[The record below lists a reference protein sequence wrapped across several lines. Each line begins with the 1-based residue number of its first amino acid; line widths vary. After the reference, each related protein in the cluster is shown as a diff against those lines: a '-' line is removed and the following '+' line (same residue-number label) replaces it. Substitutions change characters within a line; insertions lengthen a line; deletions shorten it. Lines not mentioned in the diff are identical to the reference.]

1 MAELIFYTNPQSR
14 GRIVRWMLE
23 EVGQPY
29 ETEVIPYDQMK
40 SERYLAIHPL
50 GKVPAIKHN
59 GHVLTECAAICAYL
73 ADVFP
78 EAKLGPNADEK
89 ADYYRWLFF
98 AAGPLEAA
106 ISNHAMGWQVPQE
119 RERMFGYGNFAKAI
133 AAVDEMLSLRDYVC
147 GDRFTAADV
156 YLGSQTMFPLQF
168 GMLEERGSF
177 IRYRDRLQ
185 QRAAYKRANEI
196 DEKLSEQ
203 MGLKPPQ
210 PPQPA
215 QPQPA

>member
-1 MAELIFYTNPQSR
+1 MADLIFYTNPQSR

-59 GHVLTECAAICAYL
+59 GHILTECAAICTFL

-78 EAKLGPNADEK
+78 EAMLGPRADEK
-89 ADYYRWLFF
+89 ADYYRWLFY

-106 ISNHAMGWQVPQE
+106 ISNQAMGWVPPPE
-119 RERMFGYGNFAKAI
+119 RERMFGYGNFKRAI

-156 YLGSQTMFPLQF
+156 YLGSQLMFPMQF
-168 GMLEERGSF
+168 GMLPARDSF
-177 IRYRDRLQ
+177 LRYRDRLQ
-185 QRAAYKRANEI
+185 QRPAYKRANEI
-196 DEKLSEQ
+196 DEKLSDEL
-203 MGLKPPQ
+203 GLR

>member
-1 MAELIFYTNPQSR
+1 MADLIFYTNPQSR

-23 EVGQPY
+23 EVGVPY

-50 GKVPAIKHN
+50 GKVPAIRHRD
-59 GHVLTECAAICAYL
+59 HVVTECAAICAYL
-73 ADVFP
+73 ADAFP
-78 EAKLGPNADEK
+78 QAGLGPRDDEK
-89 ADYYRWLFF
+89 ADYYRWLFY

-106 ISNHAMGWQVPQE
+106 VSNQAMGWVPTPE
-119 RERMFGYGNFAKAI
+119 RERMFGYGNFERAI
-133 AAVDEMLSLRDYVC
+133 AVLDELFSLRDYVC

-156 YLGSQTMFPLQF
+156 YVGSQLMFPMQF
-168 GMLEERGSF
+168 GILPERESF
-177 IRYRDRLQ
+177 VRYRERLQ
-185 QRAAYKRANEI
+185 ARDAYKRASDI
-196 DEKLSEQ
+196 DNRKAEE
-203 MGLKPPQ
+203 MGLN

>member
-1 MAELIFYTNPQSR
+1 MADLIFYTNPQSR

-23 EVGQPY
+23 EVGVPY

-50 GKVPAIKHN
+50 GKVPAIRH
-59 GHVLTECAAICAYL
+59 GEHVVTECAAICAYL

-78 EAKLGPNADEK
+78 QAGLGPHDDEK
-89 ADYYRWLFF
+89 ADYYRWFF
-98 AAGPLEAA
+98 YAAGPLEAA
-106 ISNHAMGWQVPQE
+106 VSNQAMGWTPTPE
-119 RERMFGYGNFAKAI
+119 RERMFGYGNFER
-133 AAVDEMLSLRDYVC
+133 AVAVPDELFSLRDYVC

-156 YLGSQTMFPLQF
+156 YVGSQLMFPMQF
-168 GMLEERGSF
+168 GLVPEKDSFVRYRERLQAREAYRRGS
-177 IRYRDRLQ
+177 D
-185 QRAAYKRANEI
+185 I
-196 DEKLSEQ
+196 DNRKADE
-203 MGLKPPQ
+203 MGLN

>member
-1 MAELIFYTNPQSR
+1 MADLIFYTNPQSR

-29 ETEVIPYDQMK
+29 ETEVIAYDQMK

-59 GHVLTECAAICAYL
+59 GHVLTECAAICTYL

-78 EAKLGPNADEK
+78 EAMLGPRADEK
-89 ADYYRWLFF
+89 ADYYRWLFY

-106 ISNHAMGWQVPQE
+106 ISNKAMGWQVPPE
-119 RERMFGYGNFAKAI
+119 RERMFGYGNFEKAI
-133 AAVDEMLSLRDYVC
+133 AAVDELLSLRNYAC

-156 YLGSQTMFPLQF
+156 YLGSQIMFPLQF
-168 GMLEERGSF
+168 GMLPERDSF
-177 IRYRDRLQ
+177 LGYRDRLQ

-196 DEKLSEQ
+196 DEAIIAETQ
-203 MGLKPPQ
+203 EPPR
-210 PPQPA
+210 PAATLNQPA
-215 QPQPA
+215 

>member
-1 MAELIFYTNPQSR
+1 MADLIFYTNPQSR

-23 EVGQPY
+23 EIGQPY

-50 GKVPAIKHN
+50 GKVPAIKHS
-59 GHVLTECAAICAYL
+59 GHIVTECAAICTYL

-78 EAKLGPNADEK
+78 QAMLGPKADEN
-89 ADYYRWLFF
+89 ADYYRWLFY

-106 ISNHAMGWQVPQE
+106 ISNQAMGWQVPAE
-119 RERMFGYGNFAKAI
+119 RERMFGYGNFDKAI
-133 AAVDEMLSLRDYVC
+133 AAVDELFSLRDYVC

-156 YLGSQTMFPLQF
+156 YVGSQLMFPMQF
-168 GMLEERGSF
+168 GMLPERKSF
-177 IRYRDRLQ
+177 LSYRDRLQ
-185 QRAAYKRANEI
+185 ARPAYKRANEI
-196 DEKLSEQ
+196 DEKIIDE
-203 MGLKPPQ
+203 MGLRPP
-210 PPQPA
+210 

>member
-1 MAELIFYTNPQSR
+1 MADLIFYTNPQSR

-29 ETEVIPYDQMK
+29 ETEVIAYDQMK
-40 SERYLAIHPL
+40 SERYLDIHPL

-78 EAKLGPNADEK
+78 DAGLGPRDEEK
-89 ADYYRWLFF
+89 ADYYRWLFY

-106 ISNHAMGWQVPQE
+106 VSNHAMGWEVPAE
-119 RERMFGYGNFAKAI
+119 RERMFGYGNFEKAV
-133 AAVDEMLSLRDYVC
+133 AAIDEMLSLRDYVC

-156 YLGSQTMFPLQF
+156 YVGSQIMFPLQF
-168 GMLEERGSF
+168 GMLPERDSF
-177 IRYRDRLQ
+177 LRYRDRLHG
-185 QRAAYKRANEI
+185 RAAYNRANEI
-196 DEKLSEQ
+196 DEKIIAESQ
-203 MGLKPPQ
+203 AAQ
-210 PPQPA
+210 AQPA
-215 QPQPA
+215 

>member
-1 MAELIFYTNPQSR
+1 MADLIFYTNSQSR

-23 EVGQPY
+23 EIGQPY

-50 GKVPAIKHN
+50 GKVPAIKHS
-59 GHVLTECAAICAYL
+59 GHIVTECAAICTYL

-78 EAKLGPNADEK
+78 QAMLGPKADEK
-89 ADYYRWLFF
+89 ADYYRWLFY

-106 ISNHAMGWQVPQE
+106 ISNQAMGWQVPAE
-119 RERMFGYGNFAKAI
+119 RERMFGYGNFDKAI
-133 AAVDEMLSLRDYVC
+133 AAVDELFSLRDYVC

-156 YLGSQTMFPLQF
+156 YVGSQLMFPMQF
-168 GMLEERGSF
+168 GMLPERKSF
-177 IRYRDRLQ
+177 LSYRDRLQ
-185 QRAAYKRANEI
+185 ARPAYKRANEI
-196 DEKLSEQ
+196 DEKIIDE
-203 MGLKPPQ
+203 MGLRPP
-210 PPQPA
+210 